1 MYSGR
6 GGWPCPAVL
15 SPRPRP
21 TPFFPPPT
29 RRRTALNTKNTPQ
42 PLFISSLVQP
52 DKSKRQR
59 AVKYRYPPTCLRR
72 DFQCVT
78 EGRSLRVFVVV
89 AWHRRSADKQLAP
102 RGNQRD
108 GRGRA
113 IISFVI
119 LAFALRQVAPSVR
132 PPVHGD
138 EVDLLAQQEELRS
151 GGEERRGR
159 RQGRGVGQAD
169 VVVTEG
175 SFFRGRG
182 DSCCRHQGGG
192 GWGWVGVVTLRMSY
206 VFHASSNCP

>member
-1 MYSGR
+1 VLGWEGGYGEGAGGMYSGR

-15 SPRPRP
+15 SPCPRP

-89 AWHRRSADKQLAP
+89 AWQRRSADRQLAS
-102 RGNQRD
+102 RGTQKD
-108 GRGRA
+108 ERGRA
-113 IISFVI
+113 IIRRPRVRSP
-119 LAFALRQVAPSVR
+119 AGRSVGTAAR
-132 PPVHGD
+132 
-138 EVDLLAQQEELRS
+138 AR
-151 GGEERRGR
+151 
-159 RQGRGVGQAD
+159 
-169 VVVTEG
+169 
-175 SFFRGRG
+175 
-182 DSCCRHQGGG
+182 
-192 GWGWVGVVTLRMSY
+192 
-206 VFHASSNCP
+206 